1 MLTSFNPFKLLG
13 ATQDWFTKTERSSG
27 FRPYLIFLI
36 IFTVFAII
44 VFGFFKDIPLLVNIT
59 IYSWCASI
67 GGFIML
73 FGIKCFQDPNF
84 CRSEKHVET
93 IKRIELMEQKGDS
106 HPKEIDSNIVEVI
119 PNLEVLSLTSS
130 TKKSEE

>member
-1 MLTSFNPFKLLG
+1 
-13 ATQDWFTKTERSSG
+13 
-27 FRPYLIFLI
+27 
-36 IFTVFAII
+36 
-44 VFGFFKDIPLLVNIT
+44 
-59 IYSWCASI
+59 
-67 GGFIML
+67 ML